1 MFNNNGI
8 LCSLLECGYADL
20 NMLNKCNYEYEEIE
34 KHIIDVYGEDTKITL
49 TKILCGAIIHYKSR
63 VQNKI
68 DEMIFELECEIKDME
83 QWYDD
88 VDVKINIEDKVKL
101 DRLWKEKEDLENLNA
116 YDDIEEFINYI
127 DTHIYINDE
136 ELKAI
141 YNKYLSDYI
150 KEENEEIG
158 FVSLDLD

>member
-20 NMLNKCNYEYEEIE
+20 NILNKCNYEYEEIE
-34 KHIIDVYGEDTKITL
+34 KHIIDIYGEDTKITL

-68 DEMIFELECEIKDME
+68 DEMIFELECEIKDIE
-83 QWYDD
+83 QLNDEMQEI
-88 VDVKINIEDKVKL
+88 KEEDKTKL
-101 DRLWKEKEDLENLNA
+101 DRLYQEKEDLENLNA
-116 YDDIEEFINYI
+116 YDDIEDFINYI
-127 DTHIYINDE
+127 DTHIYITDE

-150 KEENEEIG
+150 EEENDEIG
-158 FVSLDLD
+158 FVSLDLN